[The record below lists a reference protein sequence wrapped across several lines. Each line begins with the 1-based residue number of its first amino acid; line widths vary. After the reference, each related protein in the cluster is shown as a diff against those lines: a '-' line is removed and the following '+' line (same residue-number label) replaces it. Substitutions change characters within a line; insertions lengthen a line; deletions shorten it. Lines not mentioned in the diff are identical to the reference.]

1 MNPVFHFLLLLSVSL
16 QMPEIP
22 ATWRAGIYAQDTET
36 GEILLSINEDQCFR
50 PASTVKLVTSYIALM
65 KLGPSYVYETEV
77 LADISGGNLYII
89 GSGAPLLS
97 AEHVEIMALETA
109 ASLPPGSSWKLF
121 WDTSKFNEE
130 SHCPGWDVNDWS
142 KVYCPPIEG
151 LSIGDNI
158 LQVIISTVGD
168 SMRTFVYPPLPD
180 LEITNNLII
189 GSRIQI
195 RTTVDG
201 WEDNAPRLTL
211 QGTILPDTHLV
222 LYKPFAGPSMEFSEM
237 FSLALESTGLNID
250 SVLQGEA
257 PDDTTLIRTS
267 VIHSDPLFVL
277 LTSMNKWSRNMI
289 AEMVL
294 RTVSLEMGS
303 VPASTGAGCDIAGQ
317 ILRDLVPGVPGV
329 QLADGSGLSRLNL
342 LAPSHLAAILSNG
355 INSPEWGVEFLATL
369 PVNGVDGTLESRM
382 SNLPRGAFRGKTGSL
397 NDTSTIAGIL
407 TASSGRRII
416 LVIMLE
422 VPGGYTFTARAWQ
435 DTFVTWFWED
445 Y

>member
-1 MNPVFHFLLLLSVSL
+1 MNPVIHFLLLLSVSL

-22 ATWRAGIYAQDTET
+22 TAWRVGIYAQDTET

-130 SHCPGWDVNDWS
+130 SHCPGWDLNDWS

-180 LEITNNLII
+180 LLITNNLII

-195 RTTVDG
+195 RTTVNG

-211 QGTILPDTHLV
+211 QGIMPPDTHIV

-237 FSLALESTGLNID
+237 FSLALESTGLDID

-267 VIHSDPLFVL
+267 IIYSDPLFVL

-294 RTVSLEMGS
+294 RTVSLETGS
-303 VPASTGAGCDIAGQ
+303 VPASTGAGCDVAGQ
-317 ILRDLVPGVPGV
+317 ILRDLVPDIPGV

-342 LAPSHLAAILSNG
+342 LAPIHLAAILSNG
-355 INSPEWGVEFLATL
+355 INSTEWGVEFLATL
-369 PVNGVDGTLESRM
+369 PVNGVDGTLKSRM
-382 SNLPRGAFRGKTGSL
+382 MDLPRGAFRGKTGTL

-407 TASSGRRII
+407 TASSGRKII

-422 VPGGYTFTARAWQ
+422 VPGGYTWTARAWQ
-435 DTFVTWFWED
+435 DTFITWWWEN

>member
-1 MNPVFHFLLLLSVSL
+1 MNPVIYFLLLFSVSL

-22 ATWRAGIYAQDTET
+22 TTWRAGIYALDNET

-50 PASTVKLVTSYIALM
+50 PASTVKLVTSYIAFM

-77 LADISGGNLYII
+77 LADVSGGNLYII

-97 AEHVEIMALETA
+97 AEYVEIMALETA

-121 WDTSKFNEE
+121 WDTSIFNEE
-130 SHCPGWDVNDWS
+130 SHCPGWDENDWS

-195 RTTVDG
+195 RSTVDG
-201 WEDNAPRLTL
+201 WEDNTPRLTL
-211 QGTILPDTHLV
+211 QGTMPPDTHVV

-237 FSLALESTGLNID
+237 FSLALENTGLNID

-267 VIHSDPLFVL
+267 VIYSDPLFIL

-294 RTVSLEMGS
+294 RTVSLESGS
-303 VPASTGAGCDIAGQ
+303 FPASTGAGCDVAGQ
-317 ILRDLVPGVPGV
+317 ILRDLVPGIPGV

-342 LAPSHLAAILSNG
+342 LAPIHLAAILSNG

-369 PVNGVDGTLESRM
+369 PVNGVDGTLKSRM

-407 TASSGRRII
+407 TTSSGRRII

-422 VPGGYTFTARAWQ
+422 IPNGYAWTARAWQ
-435 DTFVTWFWED
+435 DTFVTWCWEN

>member
-22 ATWRAGIYAQDTET
+22 TAWRAGIYAFDIET
-36 GEILLSINEDQCFR
+36 GEVLLSINEDQCFR
-50 PASTVKLVTSYIALM
+50 PASTVKLVTSYIAL
-65 KLGPSYVYETEV
+65 KELGPSYVYETEV
-77 LADISGGNLYII
+77 LADIPGGNLYII

-109 ASLPPGSSWKLF
+109 ASLTPGSSWKLF

-130 SHCPGWDVNDWS
+130 SHCPGWDENDWS

-158 LQVIISTVGD
+158 LQVIVSTIGD

-180 LEITNNLII
+180 LLITNDLII

-195 RTTVDG
+195 RTTVNG

-211 QGTILPDTHLV
+211 SGIMPPDTHLV

-250 SVLQGEA
+250 SVLEGEA
-257 PDDTTLIRTS
+257 PDDTTLVRTS
-267 VIHSDPLFVL
+267 VIYSDPLFVL

-294 RTVSLEMGS
+294 RTVSLETGS
-303 VPASTGAGCDIAGQ
+303 FPASTGAGCDIAGQ
-317 ILRDLVPGVPGV
+317 ILRDLVPDVPGV

-342 LAPSHLAAILSNG
+342 LAPIHLAAILSNG

-369 PVNGVDGTLESRM
+369 PVNGVDGTLKSRM

-397 NDTSTIAGIL
+397 NDTSAIAGIL

-422 VPGGYTFTARAWQ
+422 TPGGYTWTARAWQ
-435 DTFVTWFWED
+435 DVFITWCWEN

>member
-22 ATWRAGIYAQDTET
+22 TAWRAGIYAQDTET

-77 LADISGGNLYII
+77 LADTSGGNLYII

-130 SHCPGWDVNDWS
+130 SHCPGWDANDWS

-158 LQVIISTVGD
+158 LQIIISTIGD

-195 RTTVDG
+195 RTTVNG

-211 QGTILPDTHLV
+211 QGTMPPDTHTV

-237 FSLALESTGLNID
+237 FSLALENTGLDID
-250 SVLQGEA
+250 TVLQGEA

-267 VIHSDPLFVL
+267 VIYSDPLFVL

-294 RTVSLEMGS
+294 RTVSLETGS
-303 VPASTGAGCDIAGQ
+303 IPASTGAGCDVAGQ
-317 ILRDLVPGVPGV
+317 ILRDLVPAVPGV

-342 LAPSHLAAILSNG
+342 LAPRHLAAILSNG
-355 INSPEWGVEFLATL
+355 ISSPEWGVEFLATL
-369 PVNGVDGTLESRM
+369 PVNGVDGTLKSRM

-397 NDTSTIAGIL
+397 NDTSTIAGVL
-407 TASSGRRII
+407 TALSGRRII

-422 VPGGYTFTARAWQ
+422 TPGGYTFTARAWQ
-435 DTFVTWFWED
+435 DTFITWCWEN